1 MNTLLVQDE
10 DELDRNIKKT
20 GTVRKLEQSTE
31 WKIMEGWI
39 SVLEVKQ
46 GEDGE
51 KASHLGIQNGPL
63 ILMSSLKEREQEK
76 EDKGSKMRQVK
87 MSKC

>member
-51 KASHLGIQNGPL
+51 KASHLVI
-63 ILMSSLKEREQEK
+63 
-76 EDKGSKMRQVK
+76 
-87 MSKC
+87 

>member
-39 SVLEVKQ
+39 SVLEVK
-46 GEDGE
+46 
-51 KASHLGIQNGPL
+51 
-63 ILMSSLKEREQEK
+63 
-76 EDKGSKMRQVK
+76 
-87 MSKC
+87 